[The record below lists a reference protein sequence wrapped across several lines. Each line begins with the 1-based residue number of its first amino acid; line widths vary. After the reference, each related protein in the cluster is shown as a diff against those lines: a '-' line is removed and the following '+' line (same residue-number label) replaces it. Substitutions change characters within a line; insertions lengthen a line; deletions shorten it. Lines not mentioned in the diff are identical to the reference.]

1 MRSRRREIEITWP
14 KYSRSMPSRAMVVV
28 GGGASTRFGQDK
40 LMIEI
45 DGRTLIE
52 HTIDAVIDHVDVC
65 VVVCREEIGPTILER
80 RPEVMVT
87 AGGPTRTRSEIS
99 GLSAIDREVDLVGI
113 HDAARPLITGAT
125 IEELYDTALRE
136 GGAVPLVKYR
146 QILVHRETLSPIP
159 GVHGAQTPQVF
170 RAADL
175 MAAYSRARED
185 GFEGYDT
192 VEVMQ
197 EYSDVKIIGVQGD
210 SANLKVTYPEDL
222 DEVRSRLS
230 DASRT

>member
-1 MRSRRREIEITWP
+1 
-14 KYSRSMPSRAMVVV
+14 
-28 GGGASTRFGQDK
+28 
-40 LMIEI
+40 MIEI
-45 DGRTLIE
+45 DGRTLLE

-65 VVVCREEIGPTILER
+65 VVVCREEIVPTVQER
-80 RPEVMVT
+80 RHGVVVT

-113 HDAARPLITGAT
+113 HDAARPLVSGPI
-125 IEELYDTALRE
+125 IEELYDTAMRE
-136 GGAVPLVKYR
+136 GGAVPLLKYR
-146 QILVHRETLSPIP
+146 QILVDRETFSPVP

-170 RAADL
+170 RGADL
-175 MAAYSRARED
+175 MAGYSRARED
-185 GFEGYDT
+185 GFEGHDT

-197 EYSDVKIIGVQGD
+197 KYGDVKIIGVQGD
-210 SANLKVTYPEDL
+210 PANLKVTYPEDL

>member
-1 MRSRRREIEITWP
+1 
-14 KYSRSMPSRAMVVV
+14 MVVV
-28 GGGASTRFGQDK
+28 GGGASTRFGRDK

-45 DGRTLIE
+45 DGRTLLE
-52 HTIDAVIDHVDVC
+52 HTIDAVIDHVDLC
-65 VVVCREEIGPTILER
+65 VVVCRQEVGRVILER
-80 RPEVMVT
+80 RPGVVVA
-87 AGGPTRTRSEIS
+87 AGGTTRTRSEIA
-99 GLSAIDREVDLVGI
+99 GLSAIDREVDLIGI
-113 HDAARPLITGAT
+113 HDAARPLISGGV
-125 IEELYDTALRE
+125 IEDLFDTALSE
-136 GGAVPLVKYR
+136 GGALPLLEYR
-146 QILVHRETLSPIP
+146 RILVDRETLAPVP

-185 GFEGYDT
+185 GFEGHDT

-197 EYSDVKIIGVQGD
+197 AYSNVRIVGIPGD
-210 SANLKVTYPEDL
+210 PGNLKVTYPEDL